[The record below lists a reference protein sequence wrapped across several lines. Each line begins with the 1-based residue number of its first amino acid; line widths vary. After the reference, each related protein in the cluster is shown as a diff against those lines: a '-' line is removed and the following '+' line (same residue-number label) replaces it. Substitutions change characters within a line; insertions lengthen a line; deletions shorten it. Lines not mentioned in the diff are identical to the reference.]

1 MGGYSIEPRT
11 KKSVK
16 GYAFLSFARKYK
28 KQRIRCFKKKVAHKV
43 SEYLGNKISDAVT
56 RSNDVN
62 IGKQ

>member
-1 MGGYSIEPRT
+1 MHFYHLQENI
-11 KKSVK
+11 KNK
-16 GYAFLSFARKYK
+16 GLDAS
-28 KQRIRCFKKKVAHKV
+28 KKKVVHKV

>member
-1 MGGYSIEPRT
+1 MHFYHLQENI
-11 KKSVK
+11 KNK
-16 GYAFLSFARKYK
+16 GLDA
-28 KQRIRCFKKKVAHKV
+28 VVHKV